1 MCSDFVGHDRKSSG
15 KGCFVPNIIGI
26 SYHYVITQKTRRQKV
41 MNRGR
46 SSFKKVTVVSLALLM
61 TFTTLTSFS
70 TTEVRAAT
78 ASTTAV
84 AQEDSPFVTGGRIR
98 NTETVS
104 LTWDVPLTEDTAPVS
119 VATTIATNPGFLG
132 FDTSGIDPD
141 VLDCVS
147 TGHVRQQFKT
157 LSTLNPNSKILMTS
171 PITKSCMI

>member
-1 MCSDFVGHDRKSSG
+1 
-15 KGCFVPNIIGI
+15 
-26 SYHYVITQKTRRQKV
+26 

-46 SSFKKVTVVSLALLM
+46 SSFKKVTAASLALLM
-61 TFTTLTSFS
+61 TFTTLASFS

-84 AQEDSPFVTGGRIR
+84 AQEDNPFVTGGRIR

-119 VATTIATNPGFLG
+119 VATTIATNPEFLG

-147 TGHVRQQFKT
+147 T
-157 LSTLNPNSKILMTS
+157 LDIP
-171 PITKSCMI
+171 PITLTWPDYGPQFTEETGLTCVEPYADEEWLI